1 LPRDETVKYIQDSHN
16 MNKSSSVS
24 VDIDGFISSGPISKP
39 YNSPLSQ
46 DTNTHFALKKSS
58 NNLSVIPEVES
69 KPAFSIKNSAS
80 LE

>member
-1 LPRDETVKYIQDSHN
+1 

-39 YNSPLSQ
+39 YISPISQ
-46 DTNTHFALKKSS
+46 DANTHFALKKSS
-58 NNLSVIPEVES
+58 NNLNVVPETES
-69 KPAFSIKNSAS
+69 KPAFLIKNSAS